1 MIVKIQDDKLQDKHI
16 IEAAHFRYNEG
27 GEILDC
33 FANLKDHEPTKVRLH
48 HGDRVFFM
56 NDQGKTVDSKRIQLE
71 EETE

>member
-1 MIVKIQDDKLQDKHI
+1 MIVKILDDNGNDKHI

-27 GEILDC
+27 GQILDC

-56 NDQGKTVDSKRIQLE
+56 NDQGKTVDSKRVELKAE
-71 EETE
+71 EN